1 MTGYSSQKSD
11 LVLVAMSSHTCFNNM
26 FLEMLQSDRNVA
38 IFCNMRD
45 KKIGDAIPD
54 YLQWR
59 KRQGFAANTTR
70 NDESALGFLTRTL
83 SPERLVTDIYPSDI
97 SDVLDACLNKRQPS
111 SVNAVHA
118 TLSGFFQWCR
128 ANQIVSPD
136 HNPMLGVRYKKV
148 AVKER
153 NRLRVDEFGAFLD
166 ASPDPRHRMM
176 ASLGIY
182 LFLRSSEAI
191 SLRIQDVDLTE
202 GTVGVTVHKTND
214 FDRMPI
220 SAELDRE
227 LRQWLTHYR
236 NVMGPLDP
244 NWKLVPPVARG
255 FRDSNSYNPIGKIS
269 KPEDM
274 IKRCLDSYGWA
285 DTHWEGMHCLRRSG
299 ARAWFD
305 TLVGIGTD
313 GALRLVQT
321 QLHHRSVTMTER
333 YLGLTG
339 DRINRD
345 KRLKGQAMFPIS
357 DRGNVVPL
365 QRVAER

>member
-1 MTGYSSQKSD
+1 MSD
-11 LVLVAMSSHTCFNNM
+11 
-26 FLEMLQSDRNVA
+26 
-38 IFCNMRD
+38 I
-45 KKIGDAIPD
+45 KIGDIIPD

-70 NDESALGFLTRTL
+70 NDESALGYLTKTL
-83 SPERLVTDIYPSDI
+83 SPERLVRDIYPSDI
-97 SDVLDACLNKRQPS
+97 SDVLDACLMKRSPA

-128 ANQIVSPD
+128 ANQIIKPD

-153 NRLRVDEFGAFLD
+153 NRLRVDEFPAFLD
-166 ASPDPRHRMM
+166 AAPDPRHRMM
-176 ASLGIY
+176 AALGIY

-191 SLRIQDVDLTE
+191 SLRVKDVDLIA
-202 GTVGVTVHKTND
+202 GTIAVTIHKTND

-220 SAELDRE
+220 SAELDIE
-227 LRQWLTHYR
+227 LRRWLTHYR
-236 NVMGPLDP
+236 HVMGNLDP
-244 NWKLVPPVARG
+244 NWKLIPPVARG
-255 FRDSNSYNPIGKIS
+255 FRDSDCYNPEGKIS
-269 KPEDM
+269 KPEDI
-274 IKRCLDSYGWA
+274 IKRCLDAYGWE
-285 DTHWEGMHCLRRSG
+285 DTYWEGMHCLRRSG

-305 TLVGIGTD
+305 TLVEMGTD

-333 YLGLTG
+333 YLGLSG

-345 KRLKGQAMFPIS
+345 KRLKGQAMFPAS
-357 DRGNVVPL
+357 TQENVVPL
-365 QRVAER
+365 KRVAER

>member
-1 MTGYSSQKSD
+1 
-11 LVLVAMSSHTCFNNM
+11 
-26 FLEMLQSDRNVA
+26 MLQSDKNTA
-38 IFCNMRD
+38 SLCNMRD
-45 KKIGDAIPD
+45 IKIGDAIPN

-70 NDESALGFLTRTL
+70 NDESALGYLTRTL
-83 SPERLVTDIYPSDI
+83 SPERLVKNIDPSDI
-97 SDVLDACLNKRQPS
+97 SDVLDACLTTRQPS

-128 ANQIVSPD
+128 ANQIISPD

-166 ASPDPRHRMM
+166 AAPDPRHRMM
-176 ASLGIY
+176 SALGIY

-191 SLRIQDVDLTE
+191 SLRIQDVDLT
-202 GTVGVTVHKTND
+202 GGSIGVTIHKTND
-214 FDRMPI
+214 FDRMPL
-220 SAELDRE
+220 SAELEVE
-227 LRQWLTHYR
+227 LRRWMTHYR
-236 NVMGPLDP
+236 NIMGTLDL
-244 NWKLVPPVARG
+244 NWKLIPPVARG
-255 FRDSNSYNPIGKIS
+255 FRDSDSYNPTGKIS
-269 KPEDM
+269 KPEEL
-274 IKRCLDSYGWA
+274 IKRHLNAYGWE

-305 TLVGIGTD
+305 TLVEIGTD

-357 DRGNVVPL
+357 VNGNVVPL
-365 QRVAER
+365 KRVAER

>member
-1 MTGYSSQKSD
+1 MSD
-11 LVLVAMSSHTCFNNM
+11 KT
-26 FLEMLQSDRNVA
+26 
-38 IFCNMRD
+38 
-45 KKIGDAIPD
+45 IGDVIPD

-83 SPERLVTDIYPSDI
+83 SPQRVVADIYPSDI
-97 SDVLDACLNKRQPS
+97 ADVLEACLSTRKPS

-128 ANQIVSPD
+128 ATQIVGPD
-136 HNPMLGVRYKKV
+136 HNPMMGVRYRKV
-148 AVKER
+148 TATER
-153 NRLRVDEFGAFLD
+153 NRLRVDEFTPFLN
-166 ASPDPRHRMM
+166 AAPDPRHRVLS
-176 ASLGIY
+176 ALGLY
-182 LFLRSSEAI
+182 LFLRSSEAVP
-191 SLRIQDVDLTE
+191 LLVQDVDLIS
-202 GTVGVTVHKTND
+202 GTIGVTIQKTND

-220 SAELDRE
+220 STELDIE
-227 LRQWLTHYR
+227 LRRWLTYYQS
-236 NVMGPLDP
+236 VMGPLDP
-244 NWKLVPPVARG
+244 KWKLIPPVARG
-255 FRDSNSYNPIGKIS
+255 FRDSNTYNPNGKIS
-269 KPEDM
+269 KPEDL
-274 IKRCLDSYGWA
+274 IKRCLDAYGWE

-305 TLVGIGTD
+305 SLVEMGTD

-345 KRLKGQAMFPIS
+345 KRLKGQTMFPIS
-357 DRGNVVPL
+357 LTGNVVPL
-365 QRVAER
+365 KRVAER